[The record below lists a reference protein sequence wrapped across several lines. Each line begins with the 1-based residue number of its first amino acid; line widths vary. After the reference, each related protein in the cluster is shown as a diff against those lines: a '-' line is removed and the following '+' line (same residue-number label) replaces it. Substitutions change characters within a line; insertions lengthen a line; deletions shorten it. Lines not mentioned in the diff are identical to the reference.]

1 MGLYYC
7 KSIIGTP
14 NICKSIF
21 STPKTKL
28 RVTPL
33 LHNLNGWTFNSNKLI
48 GVIQLEHRNIETI
61 SMTDMIILIHQKMF
75 ITVHHLNSIVDLF
88 QKHWDEERRRN
99 SSYFQPMMKNVKGI
113 LKEFVINKLIK
124 GSTIVTG
131 IFDALKVQNFQST
144 FN

>member
-1 MGLYYC
+1 
-7 KSIIGTP
+7 
-14 NICKSIF
+14 
-21 STPKTKL
+21 
-28 RVTPL
+28 
-33 LHNLNGWTFNSNKLI
+33 
-48 GVIQLEHRNIETI
+48 
-61 SMTDMIILIHQKMF
+61 MF